1 LASWTII
8 TASKLPIIFE
18 IEDKCPVSN
27 ISPLP
32 KLIFHETDCTKY
44 YECKNGQKQLRSCKV
59 GLYFSKRWLGCVT
72 PEISECSLLTSTPV
86 SNLEC
91 PVPDTCPPKLIP
103 IKEDCSKYYECKDGK
118 KHLRSCG
125 ADLYFSQKWQGC
137 VEQQVS
143 DCEPPNDIEQCPTT
157 DACPPKLIPIK
168 QDCTKYYEC
177 KNSKKELRFCKAG
190 LYFSQYWQGCVS
202 REHSDCLITTLIP
215 TTQTPIPTTQTP
227 IPTTQTPIPTTQTP
241 IPTTQTPIPT
251 TQTPIPTTQ
260 TPIPTTQ
267 TPIPTTQTPISTTS
281 TSPECPYPD
290 SCPPKLIPIKSDC
303 TKYYECKNSK
313 KELRFCKADLYFSQY
328 WQGCV
333 SRENSDCFE
342 IPISGCINGDLL
354 EHECTCTKYYLCIE
368 GYKALFECPPGKHF
382 DISTKTCQP
391 GTNCLQVTP
400 SSISSPTSIPITSQC
415 IEGEYMP
422 HKYECKKYYE
432 CKVNRKILRECN
444 DGMIFNEALQTCVL
458 GQC

>member
-1 LASWTII
+1 ICLLTIAFLASWTII

-18 IEDKCPVSN
+18 TEDECPVSN

-44 YECKNGQKQLRSCKV
+44 YECKNGQKQLRFCKV
-59 GLYFSKRWLGCVT
+59 GLYFSKRWFGCVT
-72 PEISECSLLTSTPV
+72 PEISECSPLTPTVP
-86 SNLEC
+86 NLEC
-91 PVPDTCPPKLIP
+91 PVPDTCPPKLI
-103 IKEDCSKYYECKDGK
+103 IHEKECNKYYECKDGQ

-125 ADLYFSQKWQGC
+125 AGLYFSQKWQGC

-143 DCEPPNDIEQCPTT
+143 DCPSGDSGEQCPTT
-157 DACPPKLIPIK
+157 DDCPPKLIPIK

-202 REHSDCLITTLIP
+202 QEHSECFIDPECPIPDSCPPKLISDKKDCTKYYECKNSKKEPRSCKVGLYFSQYWQGCVNREHSDCLITTP
-215 TTQTPIPTTQTP
+215 TPIPTTQTP

-251 TQTPIPTTQ
+251 TP
-260 TPIPTTQ
+260 
-267 TPIPTTQTPISTTS
+267 
-281 TSPECPYPD
+281 
-290 SCPPKLIPIKSDC
+290 
-303 TKYYECKNSK
+303 
-313 KELRFCKADLYFSQY
+313 R
-328 WQGCV
+328 
-333 SRENSDCFE
+333 
-342 IPISGCINGDLL
+342 CINGELL

-368 GYKALFECPPGKHF
+368 GYKAVFECSPGKHF

-391 GTNCLQVTP
+391 GTSCLQVIP
-400 SSISSPTSIPITSQC
+400 SPISNPITSQC
-415 IEGEYMP
+415 TESEYMP
-422 HKYECKKYYE
+422 HEYECKKYYE
-432 CKVNRKILRECN
+432 CKVDLKILRECN
-444 DGMIFNEALQTCVL
+444 DGMIFNKALQTCVL